1 MMERLL
7 TRNLGKPPVLE
18 IDGAIEHGAYQALRL
33 AMDMGPE
40 AIIEEVIKARLR
52 GRGGAGFPTGR
63 KWAMVRE
70 QKERAKFLVCNAD
83 EGEPGTFKDRVLLR
97 SDPHLVIEA
106 MIIAGFAVG
115 AENGYVYIRGEYFEE
130 VEALEHAVEQARQRG
145 FLGRNI
151 LRSGHAF
158 DIHLYVGA
166 GAYIC
171 GDETALFSSM
181 EGLRANPREK
191 PPFPVVD
198 GFLHKPTAINNVET
212 LCNVPLI
219 IQYGGDWYSSIGPEN
234 STGPKLFCLSGQINN
249 PGVYE
254 MPMGVTLRYLIE
266 KHGGGVK
273 GGKFKAA
280 LPGGVASSL
289 LATQDVRLD
298 IDSLREAGSML
309 GSGAVIVINDKTDIV
324 EVARNCIEYFID
336 ESCGQCTPCRE
347 GTLRTRDIL
356 ERILEGRGRLGD
368 PELLLE
374 LGEVLRDTSRCGL
387 GQSAMNVVTS
397 AIRLF
402 PAEFD
407 SRIVKE
413 VTPV

>member
-1 MMERLL
+1 MEPVL
-7 TRNLGKPPVLE
+7 TRNLGKASVLD
-18 IDGAIEHGAYQALRL
+18 IDGAIEQGAYEGLRK
-33 AMDMGPE
+33 AFEIGPE
-40 AIIEEVIKARLR
+40 AIIEEIETSRLR
-52 GRGGAGFPTGR
+52 GRGGAGFPTGK
-63 KWAMVRE
+63 KWAMVH
-70 QKERAKFLVCNAD
+70 KETARPKYLVCNAD
-83 EGEPGTFKDRVLLR
+83 EGEPGTFKDRILLR
-97 SDPHLVIEA
+97 NDPHLVLEA
-106 MIIAGFAVG
+106 MIIAGYAIG
-115 AENGYVYIRGEYFEE
+115 AEQGFVYIRGEYFEE
-130 VEALEHAVEQARQRG
+130 IEALENAVAQAHQRG
-145 FLGRNI
+145 LIGENI
-151 LRSGHAF
+151 LGSGF
-158 DIHLYVGA
+158 DYDIHLYVGA

-171 GDETALFSSM
+171 GDETALFNSM

-191 PPFPVVD
+191 PPFPVQH
-198 GFLHKPTAINNVET
+198 GFRGQPTVINNVET
-212 LCNVPLI
+212 LCNVPAI
-219 IQYGGDWYSSIGPEN
+219 VRRGGQWYAAIGPKN
-234 STGPKLFCLSGQINN
+234 STGPKLFCLSGQVNN

-266 KHGGGVK
+266 KLGGGVK

-289 LATQDVRLD
+289 LATQDVRMD

-309 GSGAVIVINDKTDIV
+309 GSGAVIVINDQTDIV

-356 ERILEGRGRLGD
+356 ERILEGRGRPTD
-368 PELLLE
+368 TELLLE
-374 LGEVLRDTSRCGL
+374 LGEVLKDTSRCGL

-407 SRIVKE
+407 RRIPQE
-413 VTPV
+413 VAP